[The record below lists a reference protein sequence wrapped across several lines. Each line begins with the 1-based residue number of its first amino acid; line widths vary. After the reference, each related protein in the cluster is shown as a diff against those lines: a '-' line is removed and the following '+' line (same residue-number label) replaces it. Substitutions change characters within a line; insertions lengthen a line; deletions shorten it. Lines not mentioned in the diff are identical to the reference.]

1 MLHLRTLGAAVL
13 EGDAGP
19 LRGAAAQRKSVA
31 LLGLLG
37 PAGDRGVGRDKI
49 LAYLWPDADAERAV
63 HRLAQVLYSL
73 RRDLAADD
81 LFLGTTELRLN
92 PSHMRCDAH
101 EFAVA
106 CQTGDLARAVSL
118 YRGPF
123 LDGFFLRGA
132 QEFERWMENE
142 RAGFAREYAEVLET
156 LAAEAAA
163 RGDARAAAE
172 WWRRLADHDPLSSR
186 VMIHLMSAL
195 AAAGDRAA
203 ALEWAG
209 AHQALLQRELE
220 AVPNPAVLALAERL
234 RRSPENTPMVRASPD
249 EVSIAVLPFA
259 NLSAASRNDFFSEG
273 LTEEIRSALAQLGGV
288 RVVARS
294 SVNAFRTDELDARE
308 IGRRLGVKALLEG
321 TIRQWGDRVR
331 LTAQLIASSDGCHLW
346 SEKFDRRV
354 EDPFAV
360 QDELAQA
367 IVQGIRDSLARR
379 RV

>member
-1 MLHLRTLGAAVL
+1 
-13 EGDAGP
+13 
-19 LRGAAAQRKSVA
+19 
-31 LLGLLG
+31 
-37 PAGDRGVGRDKI
+37 
-49 LAYLWPDADAERAV
+49 
-63 HRLAQVLYSL
+63 
-73 RRDLAADD
+73 
-81 LFLGTTELRLN
+81 
-92 PSHMRCDAH
+92 
-101 EFAVA
+101 
-106 CQTGDLARAVSL
+106 
-118 YRGPF
+118 
-123 LDGFFLRGA
+123 
-132 QEFERWMENE
+132 MENE

-346 SEKFDRRV
+346 SEKFERRV